1 MGFHLRDW
9 AGLPSDLLL
18 IVLDKVASYREYRSF
33 PLVCKSWLSVVRERE
48 EKEALALRPLLL
60 LMIPYL
66 DDEIHIW
73 LLRNPLIGC
82 KYRLWLTS
90 CDFKR
95 LCGSSNGWLIF
106 ADDDDVLVLFN
117 PWSRRTIPLPPIQSA
132 ASKVVLSGDPDV
144 TKDCVVAAIYSGKLA
159 FTKLGRSSWTYV
171 DRNLNL
177 FSDVIFDSD
186 RLVAVD
192 LRGRLMSVA
201 YTRMDLPCTTEIS

>member
-1 MGFHLRDW
+1 MAFCCQRARRKGGSCSQTAAPTDDPLPGRRNSYLAFEKPLDW
-9 AGLPSDLLL
+9 L
-18 IVLDKVASYREYRSF
+18 
-33 PLVCKSWLSVVRERE
+33 
-48 EKEALALRPLLL
+48 
-60 LMIPYL
+60 
-66 DDEIHIW
+66 
-73 LLRNPLIGC
+73 
-82 KYRLWLTS
+82 
-90 CDFKR
+90 
-95 LCGSSNGWLIF
+95 
-106 ADDDDVLVLFN
+106 
-117 PWSRRTIPLPPIQSA
+117 TIPLPPIQSA